1 MAGST
6 MMPHIGTGIGSE
18 SMALRV
24 REMNRFRQGLSGG
37 ARYQLGSCFV
47 VQMCPKCGTN
57 CLSNVSPDIEP
68 HPANVGRPKRWEFS
82 SSKTG
87 GEDVYCVPSSS
98 SSSSFGRHVL
108 CPISRE
114 VQTVNKR
121 SVGRS
126 AAASDV
132 AVLSVPLA
140 MLRLRHTSVHRS

>member
-1 MAGST
+1 
-6 MMPHIGTGIGSE
+6 MPHIGTGIGSE
-18 SMALRV
+18 PMALRV
-24 REMNRFRQGLSGG
+24 REMKRFRQSLAEGPDISWVHASLFRCAPS
-37 ARYQLGSCFV
+37 AERIA
-47 VQMCPKCGTN
+47 
-57 CLSNVSPDIEP
+57 SNVSTDIEP

-121 SVGRS
+121 SVAVGRS
-126 AAASDV
+126 FCSGE
-132 AVLSVPLA
+132 
-140 MLRLRHTSVHRS
+140 